1 MSSLTYAN
9 KARMPRL
16 VFASRGNQM
25 IPDLHFSA
33 DDYKHICTIELQY
46 GQLDFVLQW
55 CQQNLE
61 YDYRIVQGSFSLNAG
76 TEYKFYFKNS
86 EDCVLFSLKWC

>member
-9 KARMPRL
+9 KTRMPKL
-16 VFASRGNQM
+16 VFASRGKAM
-25 IPDLHFSA
+25 VPDLQFNA
-33 DDYKHICTIELQY
+33 DEYKHVCVIELMY

-55 CQQNLE
+55 CQQTLE
-61 YDYRIVQGSFSLNAG
+61 HDYRIVQGSFRLNAG

-86 EDCVLFSLKWC
+86 EDCVLFSLKWT